1 VDVARAEAYRNW
13 DRFFADRRQPAEKYG
28 YTGRAWLDHLVEQ
41 EVLSGFTLSTL
52 GSLTANAVE
61 LLEGAAERASA
72 YQQVGLIAFGSRVY
86 AHTLAVTTDQLFQ
99 REIMF
104 ERTCRNV
111 KDIGSNL
118 VAEPKLGAGFGATRV
133 SRSLARARSQ

>member
-1 VDVARAEAYRNW
+1 ME
-13 DRFFADRRQPAEKYG
+13 
-28 YTGRAWLDHLVEQ
+28 H

-52 GSLTANAVE
+52 GNRTANAAE
-61 LLEGAAERASA
+61 LFEGAAERASA

-86 AHTLAVTTDQLFQ
+86 SLKLAVTRDQLVQ

-118 VAEPKLGAGFGATRV
+118 VADPKLGAGFGGTRV